1 MISLDNIFTWIL
13 AGLFIGK
20 EDMMKIYTKGGD
32 KGKTSLYDNTRVFKD
47 SIRVECYGTI
57 DELNCS
63 LGFAKNFVEDRE
75 IVDFI
80 NQIQKELF
88 NVAGELATMD
98 GSKYENSVK
107 EEDVLRL
114 EKLIDYYISKSDA
127 TPSFIIPGS
136 SKQSAALHISRTVCR
151 RAERRIIT
159 LHKEEKINPLLIKY
173 INRLSDAIYVMA
185 RFLEDKITFV

>member
-1 MISLDNIFTWIL
+1 
-13 AGLFIGK
+13 
-20 EDMMKIYTKGGD
+20 MKIYTKGGD

-114 EKLIDYYISKSDA
+114 EKLIDYYINKSDA

-136 SKQSAALHISRTVCR
+136 SKQSASLHISRTVCR